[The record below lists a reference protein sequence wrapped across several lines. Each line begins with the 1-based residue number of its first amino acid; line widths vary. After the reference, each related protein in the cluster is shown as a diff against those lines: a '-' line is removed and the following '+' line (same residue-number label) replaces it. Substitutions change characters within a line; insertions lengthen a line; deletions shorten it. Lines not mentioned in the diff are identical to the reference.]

1 MKLKY
6 GWLLFI
12 MALLCLGSTAEM
24 TLAQALPTATP
35 DADGVIY
42 VVVQPNDNLWTIAV
56 RHDLSLQ
63 ELLALNDLNENALIR
78 PGDRLIVGHGPPP
91 ATATVPLPATPTL
104 PPPTPTFTPAPP
116 PTAICLLAFVDV
128 TGNGRFDPGDPLQ
141 EAVAF
146 TIFNEATVVANY
158 ITDGFSEP
166 YCIEGLSPGDYNVTR
181 SLRSDEQ
188 ATTPGDMAIALRWGD
203 RVELAFGAVSR
214 DNVAGEEET
223 AVPAALT
230 ATVTPSLNETAAVNP
245 ATADG
250 VAERWVA
257 NQWWANQWL
266 AQGRTPWV
274 WWLAACGLMALAG
287 LLILGL
293 AAYLYLTRVKD

>member
-1 MKLKY
+1 MML
-6 GWLLFI
+6 
-12 MALLCLGSTAEM
+12 LLCLGSTAEM
-24 TLAQALPTATP
+24 ILAQVLPTATP
-35 DADGVIY
+35 DAEGVIY

-104 PPPTPTFTPAPP
+104 PAPTPTFTPAPP

-214 DNVAGEEET
+214 DNVAGEEEET
-223 AVPAALT
+223 AVPDTFT
-230 ATVTPSLNETAAVNP
+230 ATVTPSLSETAAVNP
-245 ATADG
+245 T
-250 VAERWVA
+250 VAGA
-257 NQWWANQWL
+257 SDQGWANRWL
-266 AQGRTPWV
+266 ADGRTPWV
-274 WWLAACGLMALAG
+274 WWLAACGLMTLAG

-293 AAYLYLTRVKD
+293 AAYLYLTRVKG